1 MTLDQL
7 NIKPDQLDELLRMA
21 AKKLGTTP
29 ENLRAQI
36 ESGQFDSLLQS
47 PQAQTFLKRLAK
59 KK

>member
-7 NIKPDQLDELLRMA
+7 NIKPDQLDQLLHMA

-29 ENLRAQI
+29 ETLRAQI

-47 PQAQTFLKRLAK
+47 PQAQTFLKNLAK